1 MHDIARGLRA
11 LWAPVVF
18 IGGMILVLRL
28 PGMNATD
35 AIVMALTELGIGI
48 QSGRSLARKLHDPQ
62 VAEDAFNA
70 SIVMAPGVFLIYYPL
85 EAMPWYQTLLRIHGP
100 IRLLDLVLPLGIL
113 ITSPWI
119 YARVRWGIRDC
130 RPPARDRSQA
140 KD

>member
-28 PGMNATD
+28 PNLTAVD
-35 AIVMALTELGIGI
+35 AISMVLSELGIGI
-48 QSGRSLARKLHDPQ
+48 TFGRMLARKLFDPQ
-62 VAEDAFNA
+62 VAEEAFNA
-70 SIVMAPGVFLIYYPL
+70 SIVMAPSLPLIWAALSPTPVFERILARPL
-85 EAMPWYQTLLRIHGP
+85 GSIVL
-100 IRLLDLVLPLGIL
+100 LVLAGVLIFTPL
-113 ITSPWI
+113 I

-130 RPPARDRSQA
+130 RPLAREWSQA